1 MPSFAMGKE
10 LAGLGG
16 VLNRFVAAPA
26 AGAALFNWGRH
37 DSVLNKA
44 LLSIPS
50 TKKTDAGRAA
60 WNELQYMGGQFMQ
73 GRNPY
78 AKPAIGRIPPSTNG
92 VSYRDA
98 ELRLAAGGGGGSGGN
113 AGYATSFS
121 SPQSGYSPAAERA
134 YQQEASRVAQ
144 LTAQDPEL
152 QRYEKAREGAKTQAD
167 MNAARDIGMQI
178 WAQKHGGLAAKVKPG
193 QSGYEAIQG
202 VINAGAMGQ
211 PTEMSAFA
219 GAQPTSLLFNPSN
232 PLANAPQ
239 TGPIDYTTVA
249 PSAFT
254 GATGLGAESS
264 YFGGAANQQQAKMF
278 TRFQDAAPG
287 GTPLQTGMN
296 ALLAP
301 GSVPAPMASY
311 QGAQGLSPVGA
322 SLNPD
327 ANAYASSL
335 ASDKAQ
341 AQAEEFKK
349 KLLSAQAK

>member
-1 MPSFAMGKE
+1 MYWGGDDYGWQQLNQSGSSATLNSLNSPSA
-10 LAGLGG
+10 
-16 VLNRFVAAPA
+16 
-26 AGAALFNWGRH
+26 
-37 DSVLNKA
+37 
-44 LLSIPS
+44 
-50 TKKTDAGRAA
+50 
-60 WNELQYMGGQFMQ
+60 Q
-73 GRNPY
+73 GRF
-78 AKPAIGRIPPSTNG
+78 IQ
-92 VSYRDA
+92 D
-98 ELRLAAGGGGGSGGN
+98 
-113 AGYATSFS
+113 
-121 SPQSGYSPAAERA
+121 QGYSPAAERA

-152 QRYEKAREGAKTQAD
+152 QRYERARAGAKTQEE

-193 QSGYEAIQG
+193 QSGYDAIQG
-202 VINAGAMGQ
+202 TLNAGAMGQ
-211 PTEMSAFA
+211 PTEMGAFA
-219 GAQPTSLLFNPSN
+219 GAQPSSLLFNPSN
-232 PLANAPQ
+232 PLATAPP
-239 TGPIDYTTVA
+239 TGPVDYTTVA
-249 PSAFT
+249 PSVFT

-287 GTPLQTGMN
+287 GAPLQTGMN

-311 QGAQGLSPVGA
+311 QGAQGLSPVGT
-322 SLNPD
+322 SLTPD
-327 ANAYASSL
+327 ANVYASSL

>member
-1 MPSFAMGKE
+1 MPIGFVGPALQGARLIGGASQLGRYALG
-10 LAGLGG
+10 LGSLLGAGLTG
-16 VLNRFVAAPA
+16 
-26 AGAALFNWGRH
+26 
-37 DSVLNKA
+37 
-44 LLSIPS
+44 S
-50 TKKTDAGRAA
+50 TAQRSSRVGS
-60 WNELQYMGGQFMQ
+60 
-73 GRNPY
+73 
-78 AKPAIGRIPPSTNG
+78 IPPSANG
-92 VSYRDA
+92 ESYRRA
-98 ELRLAAGGGGGSGGN
+98 ELRLGDAARAGGGGGGGGN
-113 AGYATSFS
+113 AGYSVAPT
-121 SPQSGYSPAAERA
+121 QGQQGGYSPAAERA

-152 QRYEKAREGAKTQAD
+152 QRYERARAGAKTQED

-193 QSGYEAIQG
+193 QSGYDAIQG
-202 VINAGAMGQ
+202 TLNAGAMGQ
-211 PTEMSAFA
+211 PTEMGAFA

-232 PLANAPQ
+232 PLATAAP
-239 TGPIDYTTVA
+239 TGPVDYTTVA

-287 GTPLQTGMN
+287 GAPLQTGMN

-311 QGAQGLSPVGA
+311 QGAQGLSPVGT
-322 SLNPD
+322 SLTPD

>member
-1 MPSFAMGKE
+1 MNPLLLRGMSVIPGLASRFGGSA
-10 LAGLGG
+10 AGLT
-16 VLNRFVAAPA
+16 LRQAAPA
-26 AGAALFNWGRH
+26 AGNLLNRGMTAAQLAGGGMLGALGTALSLGGDTAQKPQWG
-37 DSVLNKA
+37 A
-44 LLSIPS
+44 
-50 TKKTDAGRAA
+50 
-60 WNELQYMGGQFMQ
+60 
-73 GRNPY
+73 
-78 AKPAIGRIPPSTNG
+78 IPPKDRRG
-92 VSYRDA
+92 ESYRDA
-98 ELRLAAGGGGGSGGN
+98 ELRLGNRGGSGGN
-113 AGYATSFS
+113 AGYSVAPTPGQQGS
-121 SPQSGYSPAAERA
+121 YSPAAERA

-152 QRYEKAREGAKTQAD
+152 QRYERARAGAKTQEE

-193 QSGYEAIQG
+193 QSGYDAIQG
-202 VINAGAMGQ
+202 TLNAGAMGQ
-211 PTEMSAFA
+211 PTEMGAFA

-232 PLANAPQ
+232 PLATAAP
-239 TGPIDYTTVA
+239 TGPVDYTTVA

-301 GSVPAPMASY
+301 GSVPAPMVSY
-311 QGAQGLSPVGA
+311 QGAQGLSPVGT
-322 SLNPD
+322 SLTPD
-327 ANAYASSL
+327 ANTYASSL

>member
-1 MPSFAMGKE
+1 MDLLNKLLPPPLTNPFFRNPGQ
-10 LAGLGG
+10 
-16 VLNRFVAAPA
+16 VLNELRY
-26 AGAALFNWGRH
+26 AGG
-37 DSVLNKA
+37 
-44 LLSIPS
+44 
-50 TKKTDAGRAA
+50 
-60 WNELQYMGGQFMQ
+60 ELMQ
-73 GRNPY
+73 GRRPY
-78 AKPAIGRIPPSTNG
+78 AGPSQQAQQTGMYGRYIPGKDQKSFASPS
-92 VSYRDA
+92 A
-98 ELRLAAGGGGGSGGN
+98 
-113 AGYATSFS
+113 S
-121 SPQSGYSPAAERA
+121 SSPAAERA

-193 QSGYEAIQG
+193 QSGYETIQG
-202 VINAGAMGQ
+202 VLNAGAMGQ
-211 PTEMSAFA
+211 PTEMGAFA

-232 PLANAPQ
+232 PMATPPQ

-264 YFGGAANQQQAKMF
+264 YFGGASNQQQAKMF

-311 QGAQGLSPVGA
+311 QGAQGLSPVGT
-322 SLNPD
+322 SLKPD

>member
-1 MPSFAMGKE
+1 MAGFNPSFRPGSQGNLGTSLNQLGSNLMG
-10 LAGLGG
+10 LVRPFIQPTPYGTNPWAGSQPKGG
-16 VLNRFVAAPA
+16 QYYGPAYGNVNVAPGGPRNYGRDYKATEA
-26 AGAALFNWGRH
+26 AQGAAAERFRPG
-37 DSVLNKA
+37 
-44 LLSIPS
+44 
-50 TKKTDAGRAA
+50 AGFP
-60 WNELQYMGGQFMQ
+60 GQQ
-73 GRNPY
+73 G
-78 AKPAIGRIPPSTNG
+78 
-92 VSYRDA
+92 
-98 ELRLAAGGGGGSGGN
+98 
-113 AGYATSFS
+113 
-121 SPQSGYSPAAERA
+121 GYSPAAERA

-152 QRYEKAREGAKTQAD
+152 QRYERARAGAKTQED

-193 QSGYEAIQG
+193 QSGYDVIQG
-202 VINAGAMGQ
+202 TLNAGAMGQ
-211 PTEMSAFA
+211 PTEMGAFA

-232 PLANAPQ
+232 PLATAAP
-239 TGPIDYTTVA
+239 TGPVDYTTVA

-311 QGAQGLSPVGA
+311 QGAQGLSPVGT
-322 SLNPD
+322 SLTPD

-349 KLLSAQAK
+349 KLLSTQAK

>member
-1 MPSFAMGKE
+1 MAWFDKAKDAGSIARQRLNARAGMPSTPTPAASAGR
-10 LAGLGG
+10 GLGFNPLLG
-16 VLNRFVAAPA
+16 AYAIPGFGEQKAQNRLDVMQMAAGPLNELRYIGSELMQRRLPYTAPA
-26 AGAALFNWGRH
+26 QQAQQTGMYGRYA
-37 DSVLNKA
+37 S
-44 LLSIPS
+44 PS
-50 TKKTDAGRAA
+50 AQVST
-60 WNELQYMGGQFMQ
+60 
-73 GRNPY
+73 
-78 AKPAIGRIPPSTNG
+78 PS
-92 VSYRDA
+92 A
-98 ELRLAAGGGGGSGGN
+98 
-113 AGYATSFS
+113 
-121 SPQSGYSPAAERA
+121 SPSPAAERA

-152 QRYEKAREGAKTQAD
+152 QRYERARAGAKTQEE

-178 WAQKHGGLAAKVKPG
+178 WAQRHGGLAANVKPG
-193 QSGYEAIQG
+193 QSGYDAIQG
-202 VINAGAMGQ
+202 TINAGAMGQ
-211 PTEMSAFA
+211 PTEMGAFA
-219 GAQPTSLLFNPSN
+219 GAQPSSLLFNPSN
-232 PLANAPQ
+232 PLATAPP
-239 TGPIDYTTVA
+239 TGPVDYTTVA

-264 YFGGAANQQQAKMF
+264 YFGGSANQQQAKMF

-311 QGAQGLSPVGA
+311 QGAQGFSPVGT
-322 SLNPD
+322 SLTPD

>member
-26 AGAALFNWGRH
+26 AGAALFNQGRSGSLV
-37 DSVLNKA
+37 DKA
-44 LLSIPS
+44 LQAIPS
-50 TKKTDAGRAA
+50 TKNTDMGRSA
-60 WNELQYMGGQFMQ
+60 WNELQYMGGQLMQ
-73 GRNPY
+73 GRVPY
-78 AKPAIGRIPPSTNG
+78 TTPPQQAQQTGMYGRYAAPSAQVQFSG
-92 VSYRDA
+92 RG
-98 ELRLAAGGGGGSGGN
+98 AGTGS
-113 AGYATSFS
+113 
-121 SPQSGYSPAAERA
+121 SPAAERA

-178 WAQKHGGLAAKVKPG
+178 WAQRHGGLAANVKPG

-202 VINAGAMGQ
+202 VINAGAMGR
-211 PTEMSAFA
+211 PTEMGAFA

>member
-1 MPSFAMGKE
+1 
-10 LAGLGG
+10 LALMD
-16 VLNRFVAAPA
+16 L
-26 AGAALFNWGRH
+26 
-37 DSVLNKA
+37 LNKLLPPPLTNPFFRNPGQA
-44 LLSIPS
+44 L
-50 TKKTDAGRAA
+50 
-60 WNELQYMGGQFMQ
+60 NELRYAGGQLMQ
-73 GRNPY
+73 GRMPY
-78 AKPAIGRIPPSTNG
+78 TGPSQQAQQTGMYGRYVPG
-92 VSYRDA
+92 KDQK
-98 ELRLAAGGGGGSGGN
+98 
-113 AGYATSFS
+113 SFAS
-121 SPQSGYSPAAERA
+121 SSASSSPAAERA

-239 TGPIDYTTVA
+239 TGPIDYTTIA

-311 QGAQGLSPVGA
+311 QGAQGISPVGT

-349 KLLSAQAK
+349 KLLSAQSK

>member
-1 MPSFAMGKE
+1 MDLLNEARYIMGQYAKGRTPYYTPR
-10 LAGLGG
+10 AGYANLSQ
-16 VLNRFVAAPA
+16 APV
-26 AGAALFNWGRH
+26 G
-37 DSVLNKA
+37 
-44 LLSIPS
+44 SIPPVD
-50 TKKTDAGRAA
+50 KTGR
-60 WNELQYMGGQFMQ
+60 
-73 GRNPY
+73 
-78 AKPAIGRIPPSTNG
+78 
-92 VSYRDA
+92 SYRDA
-98 ELRLAAGGGGGSGGN
+98 ELLLSARAGGGMPGGNMGGSTN
-113 AGYATSFS
+113 AGLAAARPAFA
-121 SPQSGYSPAAERA
+121 PAAERA

-152 QRYEKAREGAKTQAD
+152 QRYERARAGAKTQEE

-193 QSGYEAIQG
+193 QSGYDAIQG
-202 VINAGAMGQ
+202 TLNAGAMGQ
-211 PTEMSAFA
+211 PTEMGAFA

-232 PLANAPQ
+232 PLATAAP
-239 TGPIDYTTVA
+239 TGPVDYTTVA

-301 GSVPAPMASY
+301 GSVPVPMASY
-311 QGAQGLSPVGA
+311 QGAQGLSPVGT
-322 SLNPD
+322 SLTPD